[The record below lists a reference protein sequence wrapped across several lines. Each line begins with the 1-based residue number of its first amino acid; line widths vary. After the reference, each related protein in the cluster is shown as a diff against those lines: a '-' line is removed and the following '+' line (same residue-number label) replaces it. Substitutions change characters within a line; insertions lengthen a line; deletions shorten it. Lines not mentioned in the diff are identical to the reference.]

1 MPDITTFDGVL
12 DLLSACILA
21 ILGNIFDFRTYSAP
35 NQTEDEGMTPTQSTM
50 MLLHDRNNIPQNERL
65 AICYVRGV
73 ALFLFDWVRT
83 RLQIT
88 GPDGRVVEDLPSRFL
103 VQSGK
108 SVVNY
113 KGKAMRMRMKGAP
126 HCDTSS
132 VRRQLANVVKCDSSL
147 ETLWIKNVG
156 IPDNTF
162 AIEGK
167 NGYVV
172 QRKAGPTNKPPNP
185 SECYISSLSS

>member
-1 MPDITTFDGVL
+1 VPDITTFDGVL

-21 ILGNIFDFRTYSAP
+21 ILGNVFDFRTYSAP
-35 NQTEDEGMTPTQSTM
+35 NQKDDEGTTPTQASM
-50 MLLHDRNNIPQNERL
+50 MLLHDRNDIPQNERL

-103 VQSGK
+103 VQTAK

-113 KGKAMRMRMKGAP
+113 KGKAMRMKMKGAP
-126 HCDTSS
+126 HCSTVS
-132 VRRQLANVVKCDSSL
+132 VRRQISNAVRCDSSL
-147 ETLWIKNVG
+147 ETLWKANVG
-156 IPDNTF
+156 IPDNTL

-167 NGYVV
+167 KGYVV

-185 SECYISSLSS
+185 SECYISSFSS